1 MLGDLRRKRQHPV
14 RRLRIQP
21 NAAAVFRRSFAD
33 TQRGGI
39 GTHRWGSF
47 EGGGELDGVG
57 GGSGDE
63 FGGLLAA
70 RSAALKR
77 PSNCSH
83 ALLCFAHS
91 GA

>member
-47 EGGGELDGVG
+47 EGDVELDDVG
-57 GGSGDE
+57 GDSGDE
-63 FGGLLAA
+63 FDGLLDAA
-70 RSAALKR
+70 GAV
-77 PSNCSH
+77 
-83 ALLCFAHS
+83 S
-91 GA
+91 GACE